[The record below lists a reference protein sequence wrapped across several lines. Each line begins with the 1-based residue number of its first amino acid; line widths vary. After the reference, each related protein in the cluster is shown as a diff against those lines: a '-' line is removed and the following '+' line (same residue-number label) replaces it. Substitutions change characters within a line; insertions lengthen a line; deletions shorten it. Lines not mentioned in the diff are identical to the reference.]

1 MCNMRRFGMFGRLAL
16 LVVCAGL
23 LVSCALP
30 GDAAAVVKIGLIAPF
45 EGLGRP
51 LGYAVLPAVKAA
63 IAEANA
69 SGELGP
75 YRVALV
81 ALNDDLDPQTAATQ
95 ARILAQDDAVL
106 AVIGPWSAATA
117 ASAGATLSQ
126 AGLPTIVVAALEQPA
141 AGVRSL
147 CPAATE
153 LPSVVSASFSAD
165 PLRQVRFH
173 PGDAASA
180 ADELLRLA
188 AAGWQGTLIGGPD
201 VARPWFIGRAGRAAE
216 GTRAIVCRVEGTRPE
231 GAAPGEH
238 DVTPALA
245 ASLASAAARAVL
257 GAAAQEIAG
266 RGRPT
271 RAGIAARLSAQPLA
285 VGWDWVQVENG
296 RWRWPR

>member
-69 SGELGP
+69 SGELGT

-81 ALNDDLDPQTAATQ
+81 ALNDDLDPQTAAMQ
-95 ARILAQDDAVL
+95 ARVLAQDDAVL
-106 AVIGPWSAATA
+106 AVIGPWSSATA
-117 ASAGATLSQ
+117 ASASAALSQ
-126 AGLPTIVVAALEQPA
+126 AGLPAIGFPALETPVV
-141 AGVRSL
+141 GVRSL
-147 CPAATE
+147 CPAASE
-153 LPSVVSASFSAD
+153 LALVINASLSSD
-165 PLRQVRFH
+165 SSRQVRFH

-216 GTRAIVCRVEGTRPE
+216 GTRAIVCRVEGARPE
-231 GAAPGEH
+231 GATPDDG

-245 ASLASAAARAVL
+245 ASLARAAARAVL

-266 RGRPT
+266 RSRPT
-271 RAGIAARLSAQPLA
+271 REGIAARLSAQPLA
-285 VGWDWVQVENG
+285 IGWDWVQVENG
-296 RWRWPR
+296 RWRWLR